1 MLWPVLV
8 ACHEICIT
16 IQWKFVGKMGRV
28 LFVPGRTNGTALGIE
43 YPGAQGRLEL
53 APSKK
58 PCIPFISKT
67 GQEFSWQ
74 RKKAET
80 NPHGHGAE
88 VRTVGKVFPWALPI
102 FSHLICNRPW
112 TKDGRSDHYHIDE
125 SPRRLFSFSSWQ
137 RGSERNHKHGGRGGS
152 SVWVTSAAEGKSIG
166 PGFLIL
172 TVRVTLSSG
181 TQQINPGSLC
191 CTSLVLT

>member
-1 MLWPVLV
+1 MKV
-8 ACHEICIT
+8 A
-16 IQWKFVGKMGRV
+16 GKMGRV

-74 RKKAET
+74 RKKADT
-80 NPHGHGAE
+80 NPHGHGDGSSYSRKSLRAQP
-88 VRTVGKVFPWALPI
+88 V
-102 FSHLICNRPW
+102 FSHLICHRPR
-112 TKDGRSDHYHIDE
+112 TKGGRSDHYHIDE

-137 RGSERNHKHGGRGGS
+137 RGSERNHKHRGCGGA
-152 SVWVTSAAEGKSIG
+152 SV
-166 PGFLIL
+166 
-172 TVRVTLSSG
+172 
-181 TQQINPGSLC
+181 
-191 CTSLVLT
+191 